1 MCGRMNIHDHQ
12 GIQQLLGSFGL
23 SLSPERFTARHNV
36 APGAEL
42 FTVFGADGP
51 QLAEM
56 EWGIVPPWAKP
67 GKFSG
72 PLINARSETIWDKP
86 SFKKQAATARA
97 IIPVNGFYEWK
108 RSKEEKIPYYF
119 KPAQGGAM
127 GLAGIYQ
134 VSKEGVMQ
142 CCVITTA
149 ANGLME
155 SVHNRMPVILSAEGM
170 VQWLAANEREAI
182 DALMVPAAE
191 STLERYRVSR
201 YVNNARNEG
210 PECIE
215 PDSSSED

>member
-1 MCGRMNIHDHQ
+1 MNVHDHQ
-12 GIQQLLGSFGL
+12 GIQQLLDSFGL
-23 SLSPERFTARHNV
+23 SLQPERFAARHNI

-42 FTVFGADGP
+42 FTIYHADGP

-72 PLINARSETIWDKP
+72 PLINARSETIWEKP
-86 SFKKQAATARA
+86 SFKKQVARTRT

-108 RSKEEKIPYYF
+108 RSKDTKIPYYF
-119 KPAQGGAM
+119 TARDVDAM

-134 VSKEGVMQ
+134 VSKDGVMQ

-149 ANGLME
+149 ANELMSE
-155 SVHNRMPVILSAEGM
+155 IHNRMPVILSQEAM
-170 VQWLAANEREAI
+170 QQWLVDDDRQAL
-182 DALMVPAAE
+182 DKLMVPAPEQA
-191 STLERYRVSR
+191 LERRRVSK

-215 PDSSSED
+215 PDESDSG

>member
-12 GIQQLLGSFGL
+12 GIQQLLDSFGL
-23 SLSPERFTARHNV
+23 SLSPERFSARHNV

-42 FTVFGADGP
+42 YTVFGADGP

-67 GKFSG
+67 GQFSG
-72 PLINARSETIWDKP
+72 PLINARAETIWDKP
-86 SFKKQAATARA
+86 SFKKQVANTRTV
-97 IIPVNGFYEWK
+97 IPVNGFYEWK

-119 KPAQGGAM
+119 KPAQGSAM

-134 VSKEGVMQ
+134 ISKDGVMQ

-149 ANGLME
+149 ANDLMTPI
-155 SVHNRMPVILSAEGM
+155 HNRMPVILSDEGM
-170 VQWLAANEREAI
+170 KQWLAGNEREAI
-182 DALMVPAAE
+182 DRLMVPAPEDA
-191 STLERYRVSR
+191 LERYRVSK
-201 YVNNARNEG
+201 YVNNARNEW

-215 PDSSSED
+215 PDGSGEG